1 MTLRSLVPTS
11 ADKKPN
17 HEAGRPGV
25 GIIIGSVVGIVLVLI
40 AILALIIFFVRRKKH
55 LPAHP
60 TANPSV
66 SGRVREDAE
75 SMDDKTEV
83 DEISYKESLADESRL
98 GGRIRYL
105 EPDDDKPSGR
115 LQHHY

>member
-1 MTLRSLVPTS
+1 M
-11 ADKKPN
+11 
-17 HEAGRPGV
+17 
-25 GIIIGSVVGIVLVLI
+25 GIIIGSVVGIVLALI
-40 AILALIIFFVRRKKH
+40 AILALIIFFVRRKKN
-55 LPAHP
+55 LPTHP
-60 TANPSV
+60 KANPSV

-83 DEISYKESLADESRL
+83 EEISYKESLAESRL